1 MKDVV
6 IVSGCRTAI
15 GAFGGTLK
23 DMNAANIA
31 AVTMKEAI
39 LRAGID
45 PALIDD
51 VRYGCCIE
59 PADTLNTARV
69 GALMAGIPVLYL
81 MMMIPSFGNFGT
93 REILWAELFHGYA
106 GEASLYAF
114 ALWTNLIFLMMHVL
128 IGVVFLKRA
137 ISLFM
142 DLRRNRSE
150 GGESIRQPIL
160 RDPLDP

>member
-1 MKDVV
+1 MLRLDSLEGRVNLRDLIPYFWVFAGFAAADVL
-6 IVSGCRTAI
+6 IQGLASR
-15 GAFGGTLK
+15 AFG
-23 DMNAANIA
+23 NP
-31 AVTMKEAI
+31 
-39 LRAGID
+39 ID
-45 PALIDD
+45 WI
-51 VRYGCCIE
+51 
-59 PADTLNTARV
+59 
-69 GALMAGIPVLYL
+69 ALMAGIPVLYL

-128 IGVVFLKRA
+128 IGVVFLRRA

-150 GGESIRQPIL
+150 VGESMRQPIL

>member
-1 MKDVV
+1 
-6 IVSGCRTAI
+6 
-15 GAFGGTLK
+15 
-23 DMNAANIA
+23 
-31 AVTMKEAI
+31 
-39 LRAGID
+39 
-45 PALIDD
+45 
-51 VRYGCCIE
+51 
-59 PADTLNTARV
+59 
-69 GALMAGIPVLYL
+69 
-81 MMMIPSFGNFGT
+81 MIPSFGNFGT

-128 IGVVFLKRA
+128 IGVLFLRRA

-142 DLRRNRSE
+142 DLRRSRSE